1 MTFATHEEEKDLVTE
16 KAQSPVEK
24 TDTLLG
30 DVSDISDSVDGSAEI
45 LHPDLEDGD
54 SSSAHWDT
62 AALGSS
68 RENDISISAPNGI
81 AERKNQSTMEDSSS
95 TCSNDSIRSGFTNG
109 SSYTGNALIFRNQ
122 NSPNK

>member
-1 MTFATHEEEKDLVTE
+1 M
-16 KAQSPVEK
+16 
-24 TDTLLG
+24 
-30 DVSDISDSVDGSAEI
+30 DGSAEI

-81 AERKNQSTMEDSSS
+81 AERKNQSNMEDSSS